1 MGQDNEAGGR
11 YSHSQTIPL
20 CFLPMEKPFYALSES
35 ATLLGYTIADLIHLA
50 ASEEIAFLIG
60 VPDGIRFQVFDAD
73 ANRTEAP
80 ALLEPQLLR
89 LSATQCQKIQ
99 LNGRTEQSDFR
110 QGYLIA
116 PSGSLQLLKPS
127 YGKAGRLEHAWAFWR
142 TCKGPYVKEIEL
154 TPERL
159 VVVGD
164 DVRRLL
170 EAQTKS
176 QVKAKPKKQEEKTI
190 KQVSVVSHEEDTA
203 PLVQIQ
209 LSAGQEH
216 TSETIPNGNIDSSS
230 EPAGIP
236 AAVAA
241 QTILRRTEVEARTG
255 LKRSTIYDKLDPESP
270 RYDATFPKRVSL
282 GTSAVGWLESEVDA
296 WVASRQVVSKTNV
309 S

>member
-1 MGQDNEAGGR
+1 
-11 YSHSQTIPL
+11 
-20 CFLPMEKPFYALSES
+20 MEKPFYALSES

-154 TPERL
+154 IPERL
-159 VVVGD
+159 FVVGD

-176 QVKAKPKKQEEKTI
+176 QVKAKPKKREEKATKQASELSQEEDATRVV
-190 KQVSVVSHEEDTA
+190 QVQA
-203 PLVQIQ
+203 
-209 LSAGQEH
+209 SAGQESV
-216 TSETIPNGNIDSSS
+216 SETIPDGDVGSTAQPSNA
-230 EPAGIP
+230 PVLMAT
-236 AAVAA
+236 
-241 QTILRRTEVEARTG
+241 QTILRRTDVEARTG

-296 WVASRQVVSKTNV
+296 WVASRQVVGKTKGI
-309 S
+309 

>member
-1 MGQDNEAGGR
+1 
-11 YSHSQTIPL
+11 
-20 CFLPMEKPFYALSES
+20 MEKPFYALSES

-50 ASEEIAFLIG
+50 VSEEIAFLIG

-89 LSATQCQKIQ
+89 LSGTQCQKIQ

-154 TPERL
+154 TPERIF
-159 VVVGD
+159 VVGD

-170 EAQTKS
+170 EAQNKS
-176 QVKAKPKKQEEKTI
+176 QAKAKPKKKEEKAT
-190 KQVSVVSHEEDTA
+190 KQASVVSHDENSK
-203 PLVQIQ
+203 PLVQMQ
-209 LSAGQEH
+209 VSAGQEGV
-216 TSETIPNGNIDSSS
+216 SESVSDSNVDSTA
-230 EPAGIP
+230 EPRAP
-236 AAVAA
+236 VSVATP
-241 QTILRRTEVEARTG
+241 TILRRTEVEARTG

-296 WVASRQVVSKTNV
+296 WVASRQVVGKTKGI
-309 S
+309 